1 LEKIPEDN
9 LVYLDEAGT
18 NLGMTRSHARSL
30 EGERAFFKRPANR
43 GGNISLV
50 GAIRLGENPVLY
62 PFDGA
67 VDGERFLWF
76 LEHHLMPTLRAGDV
90 VIMDNCRIHHI
101 ADVKTL
107 LSSVGASP
115 LFMPPYSPELNPIE
129 EAWSLI
135 KATFKSLEAR
145 TISAYVDALEFA
157 RQSLTREKI
166 RAFVDHAFSFL
177 QKSKTT
183 ANQASEITLRV

>member
-1 LEKIPEDN
+1 
-9 LVYLDEAGT
+9 
-18 NLGMTRSHARSL
+18 MTRAYARSL
-30 EGERAFFKRPANR
+30 DGERVYYKRPSNY
-43 GGNISLV
+43 GGNISLI
-50 GAIRLGENPVLY
+50 GAIRLGESPVLY

-67 VDGERFLWF
+67 VDGERFLYF

-101 ADVKTL
+101 GEVKTL
-107 LSSVGASP
+107 LSTVEATP

-145 TISAYVDALEFA
+145 TIAAYIDALQIA
-157 RQSLTREKI
+157 KNVVTPEKI
-166 RAFVDHAFSFL
+166 RAYFNHANSML
-177 QKSKTT
+177 WNTNSAQS
-183 ANQASEITLRV
+183 N

>member
-1 LEKIPEDN
+1 
-9 LVYLDEAGT
+9 
-18 NLGMTRSHARSL
+18 MTRSHARSL
-30 EGERAFFKRPANR
+30 EGKRALCKRPAQR

-50 GAIRLGENPVLY
+50 GAIRLDENPVLY

-67 VDGERFLWF
+67 VDGERFLYF
-76 LEHHLMPTLRAGDV
+76 LEHHLAPTLRAGDV

-107 LSSVGASP
+107 LGKVGAEP

-145 TISAYVDALEFA
+145 TISAYVEALDIA
-157 RQSLTREKI
+157 RKAVTPEKI
-166 RAFVDHAFSFL
+166 RAYVDHASSFL
-177 QKSKTT
+177 QAPIPGK
-183 ANQASEITLRV
+183 AVLELYPRR